1 MPDGPV
7 VLLVENDPELVE
19 RHAEW
24 LADEYAVRTA
34 IDGETALERFDTD
47 VDVVLLDRQ
56 LPDMSGGGL
65 LGRLRARD
73 GDPAVGMLLGLDPD
87 RRVLGLD
94 VDEFVVRPIDRETL
108 VGLVERLD
116 RRGAVDEAVDAYLSL
131 LDRRREFEVEGGPDA
146 LESNSDYRAVTGEL
160 VARRRQL
167 ESLLDRLEE
176 AAGKEATDGET
187 DETAPTASPSPSG
200 GESDTSTSG
209 WAVSDGPAADEI
221 GAAAVEPIYRR
232 RPVEFYG
239 LWLVAALTYGVGD
252 VVSTLY
258 AVFGVP
264 GVDEA
269 NPVVDALLVNF
280 GVPGFLFLKLLVF
293 LVLISVSVQGARTG
307 DRFSYYWP
315 PLLASALGI
324 ALTAWNVSLVVG
336 VGTAITVTP
345 GIGMR
350 SVAATAT
357 CGPSAGRCRPSTCR
371 GRCRGTGAARSR
383 RRPRTRR

>member
-24 LADEYAVRTA
+24 LADDYAVRTA
-34 IDGETALERFDTD
+34 IDGETALERFDDD

-65 LGRLRARD
+65 IGRIRTRE
-73 GDPAVGMLLGLDPD
+73 GDPAIGMLVGREPD
-87 RRVLGLD
+87 RRVRQLD
-94 VDEFVVRPIDRETL
+94 VDEFAVTPLDRGAFQTL
-108 VGLVERLD
+108 AAQLD
-116 RRGAVDEAVDAYLSL
+116 RRRAVDEAIEAYLSL
-131 LDRRREFEVEGGPDA
+131 LDRKHE
-146 LESNSDYRAVTGEL
+146 LESRADTADIDADTDYRAVTGEL
-160 VARRRQL
+160 FARRRQL
-167 ESLLDRLEE
+167 ESLLDRLQAVDDD
-176 AAGKEATDGET
+176 AAAT
-187 DETAPTASPSPSG
+187 
-200 GESDTSTSG
+200 ESDIESVDSAT
-209 WAVSDGPAADEI
+209 
-221 GAAAVEPIYRR
+221 VEPIYRT
-232 RPVEFYG
+232 RPAEFYG

-264 GVDEA
+264 GIDEA
-269 NPVVDALLVNF
+269 NPVVDVLLVNF
-280 GVPGFLFLKLLVF
+280 GIPGFLFLKLLVF

-336 VGTAITVTP
+336 
-345 GIGMR
+345 
-350 SVAATAT
+350 
-357 CGPSAGRCRPSTCR
+357 AG
-371 GRCRGTGAARSR
+371 
-383 RRPRTRR
+383 